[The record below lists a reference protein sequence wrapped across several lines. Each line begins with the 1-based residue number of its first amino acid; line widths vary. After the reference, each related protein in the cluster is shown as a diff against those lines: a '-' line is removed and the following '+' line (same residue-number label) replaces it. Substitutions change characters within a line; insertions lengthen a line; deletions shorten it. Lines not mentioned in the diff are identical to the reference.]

1 MKKLLLICM
10 CYFMFITSRAQTGNG
25 GENGGT
31 SIDFSTEIINPS
43 GSGDIRP
50 RGPVC
55 PPEAMLSGHTLYI
68 LTEHP
73 DYNLQLLS
81 SDGTVV
87 YETYVPS
94 SVNKIQLPANLTGD
108 YELQLQTERF
118 IFTGEV
124 EL

>member
-1 MKKLLLICM
+1 MKR
-10 CYFMFITSRAQTGNG
+10 FILAFAFCAIVISVHAQTVGN
-25 GENGGT
+25 NGYP
-31 SIDFSTEIINPS
+31 INFSTELVDPTSSTIN
-43 GSGDIRP
+43 RP

-68 LTEHP
+68 LTSHG
-73 DYNLQLLS
+73 DYDLQLLS

-87 YETYVPS
+87 FETFVPS
-94 SVNKIQLPANLTGD
+94 SFNEIQLPANLTGD
-108 YELQLQTERF
+108 YELQLQTQRF

>member
-10 CYFMFITSRAQTGNG
+10 CSFMFITSRAQTGNG

-31 SIDFSTEIINPS
+31 SIDFSTELINPS

-50 RGPVC
+50 RTPVR
-55 PPEAMLSGHTLYI
+55 PPKASLSVHTLYI
-68 LTEHP
+68 LTSHA

-81 SDGTVV
+81 FDGTVV
-87 YETYVPS
+87 FETFVPS
-94 SVNKIQLPANLTGD
+94 SVNEIQLPANLTGD
-108 YELQLQTERF
+108 YELQLQTRRF